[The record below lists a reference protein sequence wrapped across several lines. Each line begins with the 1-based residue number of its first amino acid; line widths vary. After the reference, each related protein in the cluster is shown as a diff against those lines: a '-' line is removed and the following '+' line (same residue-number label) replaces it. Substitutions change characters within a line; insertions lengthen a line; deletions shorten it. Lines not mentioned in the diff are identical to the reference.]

1 MNTPAQ
7 QYLPAA
13 APFTDLLGNGV
24 SPQTLKLLRCSAR
37 LSSTQLT
44 FLARVGSYWV
54 RPILE
59 RPGSQVLALRL
70 QPGVP
75 LSNSPLLL
83 LAGRAAVTLSTD
95 ARDLVPAVLAWDAAS
110 DQAAWAAL
118 GELSAP
124 DWDKLEALHSLCGGE
139 SDLAVLRQLIHQDS
153 LQQLVHGQDEAAQ
166 QRAVYEFLT
175 QSLPEPNHQVYRQY
189 LHRLRDGSG
198 DALPIPQAGA
208 FSAAVA
214 ARAFLHAY
222 QRGDR
227 QALIAAGCAVFSH
240 PPALD
245 TAVRER
251 SGQVCVPD
259 ALSGDRLCHLAAQA
273 LKDLAE
279 EVPASFRHSALWPA
293 VTELGCGDLLAD
305 CDGQR
310 FRHAA
315 QQLATQGNAEAA
327 YTCLLWSAACS
338 YASSGRTDTAT
349 LQTAVEVAEA
359 ARWTS
364 LHQNLLAMTALRDPD
379 QEAHIVQR
387 LDALASRLLASD
399 VPA

>member
-1 MNTPAQ
+1 MSSPAQ

-13 APFTDLLGNGV
+13 APFTDLLGSGV
-24 SPQTLKLLRCSAR
+24 SPHTLKLLRCSAR

-44 FLARVGSYWV
+44 FLARVGAYWV

-75 LSNSPLLL
+75 LRNSPLLL
-83 LAGRAAVTLSTD
+83 LSGRGAVTLSTD

-124 DWDKLEALHSLCGGE
+124 DWDKLAALHSLCGGE
-139 SDLAVLRQLIHQDS
+139 SELAVLRQLIQKDS
-153 LQQLVHGQDEAAQ
+153 QLVHGQDEAAKE
-166 QRAVYEFLT
+166 RAVCEFLT
-175 QSLPEPNHQVYRQY
+175 QSLPQPDHQVYRQY
-189 LHRLRDGSG
+189 LDRLRYGSG
-198 DALPIPQAGA
+198 EALPLPQAGA

-222 QRGDR
+222 QQGDR
-227 QALIAAGCAVFSH
+227 EAMIAAGCAVFSH

-259 ALSGDRLCHLAAQA
+259 ALSGDRLGCLAAQV
-273 LKDLAE
+273 LKDLKE
-279 EVPASFRHSALWPA
+279 EVPASFHHSALWPA
-293 VTELGCGDLLAD
+293 VAELGCGDLLAD

-310 FRHAA
+310 FRQAA
-315 QQLATQGNAEAA
+315 QQLATQGSAEQA

-338 YASSGRTDTAT
+338 YASSGRTDTTT
-349 LQTAVEVAEA
+349 LQAAVELAEA

-364 LHQNLLAMTALRDPD
+364 LHQNLLAMAALRDPD

-387 LDALASRLLASD
+387 LDALAARLLADRDAS
-399 VPA
+399 A